1 MEIGPRLDALK
12 LFLARL
18 EARSS
23 LNEKEREAVLSLDG
37 EPERWGAHRDFV
49 RLGEETQHCCLVVEG
64 LVARFAQLEDGS
76 RQIVSLHVPGDM
88 VDLYSL
94 LLPNAPSPL
103 HALTAS
109 TIIRVPHAAVRRLA
123 FKHEGLSAALWRDCV
138 VDGAVMAQWLV
149 NVGRKNARSR
159 IAHLICE
166 MAVRY
171 AHVGRVESGSFIFP
185 VTQEQ
190 LGDALG
196 LTPVHV
202 NRSLKSLREEGLI
215 QWIKAQVTI
224 LDWDR
229 LSNAGEFNA
238 DYLHLSREVTPSAA
252 GAQRRGAAGEIRS

>member
-1 MEIGPRLDALK
+1 VEIGPRNEALD
-12 LFLARL
+12 LFLRRL
-18 EARSS
+18 GARSS
-23 LNEKEREAVLSLDG
+23 LTDREREAVLSLSG
-37 EPERWGAHRDFV
+37 EPERISAHRDFV
-49 RLGEETQHCCLVVEG
+49 RLGEETQHSCLIVDG

-94 LLPNAPSPL
+94 ILPRAPSPL

-109 TIIRVPHAAVRRLA
+109 IIIKVPHSALRRLA
-123 FKHEGLSAALWRDCV
+123 FKHEGLSAAIWRDCV
-138 VDGAVMAQWLV
+138 VDGAIMAQWLV
-149 NVGRKNARSR
+149 NIGRKNARSR
-159 IAHLICE
+159 LAHLICE

-171 AHVGRVESGSFIFP
+171 AQVGQVENGSFLFP

-190 LGDALG
+190 LGDATG

-215 QWIKAQVTI
+215 QWIKARVTV

-229 LSNAGEFNA
+229 LSDAGEFSA
-238 DYLHLSREVTPSAA
+238 DYLHLAAPEVEASRRS
-252 GAQRRGAAGEIRS
+252 RRQSLGVESRS